1 MLQLITVFLKQH
13 YQVTYATTAAKTPH
27 TVNLKALGIQEVAI
41 LLNDPEFDRFVGKL
55 APDLVVFDRFMVE
68 EQFGWR
74 VAEAHPQAVRILNTE
89 DLHSLREYRER
100 CVKQGMNFTPKE
112 WLQQDKTKREMASIY
127 RSDLTLLT
135 SSFEKKLLEEQ
146 LQLAPELLLYLPF
159 MLTTPGKG
167 TIAEWPSFSE
177 RIDFVSYGNGKHAP
191 NIDSFVY
198 LKTTIWPLIR
208 EALPTAKLHI
218 YGAYFPQQLQQLH
231 NPSEGFLVQG
241 WVEDLERVVNQARIV
256 LAPVRFGAGI
266 KGKLTFAMQ
275 QGTPSVTTTIGA
287 EGMHDSF
294 PWSGAIADTPEQ
306 FAEKALALYTNE
318 QKWKEMQQYGLDI
331 LKGIYSGEKCAK
343 AFLETLLSLKDSLEN
358 HRKQNFIGALLQHQ
372 TMAATRYMGK
382 WIAEKHRKNSP

>member
-1 MLQLITVFLKQH
+1 MMQLLAVFLEQH
-13 YQVTYATTAAKTPH
+13 YQVTFATTAAKTAH
-27 TVNLKALGIQEVAI
+27 TANLKALGILEVTV
-41 LLNDPEFDRFVGKL
+41 LLNDPEFDRFVGNL
-55 APDLVVFDRFMVE
+55 SPDLVIFDRFMME

-89 DLHSLREYRER
+89 DLHSLREYREL
-100 CVKQGMNFTPKE
+100 CVKQGMDFTPRE
-112 WLQQDKTKREMASIY
+112 WLLQDKTKREMASIY

-135 SSFEKKLLEEQ
+135 SSFEKKILQEQ

-159 MLTTPGKG
+159 MLTTPGKR
-167 TIAEWPSFSE
+167 TIAEWLSFSE
-177 RIDFVSYGNGKHAP
+177 RKDFVSYGNGKHAP
-191 NIDSFVY
+191 NLDSFVY

-208 EALPTAKLHI
+208 EALPTARLHI

-241 WVEDLERVVNQARIV
+241 WVEDLEGVVNQARIV

-266 KGKLTFAMQ
+266 KGKLTFGMQ

-287 EGMHDSF
+287 EGMHDSL
-294 PWSGAIADTPEQ
+294 PWSGAIADSPEQ
-306 FAEKALALYTNE
+306 FTEKAVALYTNE

-331 LKGIYSGEKCAK
+331 LKGIYSREKCAK
-343 AFLETLLSLKDSLEN
+343 AFLETLLSLSDSLEN

-382 WIAEKHRKNSP
+382 WIAEKNKNKDN